1 MRPLREF
8 NLTKLDLAFD
18 GKKAGLLSRMAHVMY
33 RAKVPG
39 GWLVVADSSQGFSG
53 ITFYPDPRHE
63 WDGGTL
69 N

>member
-1 MRPLREF
+1 MQELREF
-8 NLTKLDLAFD
+8 NLTKLNLAYE
-18 GKKAGLLSRMAHVMY
+18 GKKAGVLSRMAEAVH

-39 GWLVVADSSQGFSG
+39 GWLVVTSSGHGLSG

-69 N
+69 K